1 MESNSDHK
9 NFGTKGGKI
18 LKLKSIKQARVLNQF
33 QKKRKMMSVSLT
45 DKEFEKQ
52 LSELKQYNLNEINKK
67 FDTDALKSEIQNAAS
82 QALKSIHCISHSKD
96 SWNLKSFRNIGMKNL
111 YSASNSPLVT
121 ERACQ
126 CTSANQSFS
135 FHQSTPKVKNGKIP
149 LNESRNKNFNFV
161 ENTDFKENLE
171 FTSSNTTKEHQ
182 FIDKVKQATQKLREM
197 RKKFSVFH

>member
-9 NFGTKGGKI
+9 NFGSKGGRI

-33 QKKRKMMSVSLT
+33 EKKRKMMSASLT

-52 LSELKQYNLNEINKK
+52 LSELKQFNLNEINKK
-67 FDTDALKSEIQNAAS
+67 IDPDALKSEIQNAAC
-82 QALKSIHCISHSKD
+82 QALKSFQCISQNKE

-111 YSASNSPLVT
+111 YTTSNSPLVT

-126 CTSANQSFS
+126 CSSANQSFS
-135 FHQSTPKVKNGKIP
+135 YHQSTPKTKNIKIP
-149 LNESRNKNFNFV
+149 GNESKNKILNSYK
-161 ENTDFKENLE
+161 NTDFKENLE
-171 FTSSNTTKEHQ
+171 FPPSTAAQEHQ
-182 FIDKVKQATQKLREM
+182 FIDKIKQATQKLREM